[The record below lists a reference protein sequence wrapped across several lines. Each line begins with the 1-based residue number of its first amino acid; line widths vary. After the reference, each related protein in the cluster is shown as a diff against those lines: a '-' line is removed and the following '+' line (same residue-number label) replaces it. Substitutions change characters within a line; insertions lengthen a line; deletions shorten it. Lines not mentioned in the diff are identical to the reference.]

1 MQMNEITD
9 KLKFILQKEGI
20 KNAKDSDVAKML
32 NINPDTFYSMKFR
45 NSIPYKQILH
55 FLNERNINI
64 NAFFYEDSLE
74 SNTPT
79 LDLNYNVLKYYDVNA
94 SMGGGALNDNVSF
107 SEVIIDEKLSDFF
120 GSKDCDII
128 PCIGDS
134 MEPEIKDDSLC
145 LVDKSK
151 SFKEGGVFAV
161 NTRDGLFIKQIF
173 KSNKGG
179 VYLHS
184 FNLSYADVHYQNGDF
199 LIVGKVVGTI
209 SRI

>member
-1 MQMNEITD
+1 MQMTQIID
-9 KLKFILQKEGI
+9 KIKFLLQKDGL
-20 KNAKDSDVAKML
+20 NNTKDSDVAKAL
-32 NINPDTFYSMKFR
+32 KINPDTFYSMKFR
-45 NSIPYKQILH
+45 NSIPYKQILQ
-55 FLNERNINI
+55 FLHEKNINI
-64 NAFFYEDSLE
+64 NAFFYDDLIE
-74 SNTPT
+74 NPT
-79 LDLNYNVLKYYDVNA
+79 NYKILKYYDVNA

-107 SEVIIDEKLSDFF
+107 SEVIIDEKLSDYF
-120 GSKDCDII
+120 GSNECDII

-134 MEPEIKDDSLC
+134 MEPEIKDESLC
-145 LVDKSK
+145 LIDKNK
-151 SFKEGGVFAV
+151 SFKDGGVFAV

-173 KSNKGG
+173 KSNKG

>member
-1 MQMNEITD
+1 MQMNEIVE
-9 KLKFILQKEGI
+9 KIKILLQQNGLP
-20 KNAKDSDVAKML
+20 NAKDIDVAKAL

-45 NSIPYKQILH
+45 NSIPYKQILQ
-55 FLNERNINI
+55 FLHTQNINI
-64 NAFFYEDSLE
+64 NTFFYENVLSE
-74 SNTPT
+74 NTI
-79 LDLNYNVLKYYDVNA
+79 NEYKVLKYYDVNA
-94 SMGGGALNDNVSF
+94 SMGGGALNDNISF
-107 SEVIIDEKLSDFF
+107 SEVIIDNKLSDFF
-120 GSKDCDII
+120 GSNQCDII

-145 LVDKSK
+145 LIDKNK
-151 SFKEGGVFAV
+151 NFKDGGIFAV

>member
-1 MQMNEITD
+1 MQMTQIVD
-9 KLKFILQKEGI
+9 RIKFLLQKDGLN
-20 KNAKDSDVAKML
+20 NAKDSDVAKAL
-32 NINPDTFYSMKFR
+32 KINPDTFYSMKFR
-45 NSIPYKQILH
+45 NSIPYKQILQ
-55 FLNERNINI
+55 FLHEKNINI
-64 NAFFYEDSLE
+64 NAFFYD
-74 SNTPT
+74 
-79 LDLNYNVLKYYDVNA
+79 DLIENPINYKILKYYDVNA

-107 SEVIIDEKLSDFF
+107 SEVIIDEKLSDYF
-120 GSKDCDII
+120 SSNECDII

-134 MEPEIKDDSLC
+134 MEPEIKDESLC
-145 LVDKSK
+145 LIDKNK
-151 SFKEGGVFAV
+151 SFKDGGVFAV

-173 KSNKGG
+173 KSNKG